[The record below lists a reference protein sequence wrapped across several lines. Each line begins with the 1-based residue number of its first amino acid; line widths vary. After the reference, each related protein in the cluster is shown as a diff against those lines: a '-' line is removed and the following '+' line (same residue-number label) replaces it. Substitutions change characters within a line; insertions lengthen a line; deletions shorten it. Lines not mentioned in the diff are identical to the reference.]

1 MLAGKRSTQLE
12 ALAAEGRQLDLE
24 DARCDAFDAAAG
36 AAPADPEP
44 QPSPQVRQQPSVCTP
59 RGWGCLQSRE
69 RSANT
74 ACLPTCAYCPRV
86 QSEALGGWAASGDG
100 SSGCSDPFPKVG
112 GIVGLPPMQ
121 MCEPL
126 QSGGEGSCS
135 GGHACMPARCQT
147 LPSTVGG
154 QGSRQSAGGTTP
166 ELLHCCPSTG
176 LWRPHGAGL
185 HGPHHRR
192 CSRRSRPR
200 RPEAA
205 V

>member
-1 MLAGKRSTQLE
+1 MLKEVDELLVAYFRMLAGKRSTQLE

-86 QSEALGGWAASGDG
+86 QSEALGGWAGNG
-100 SSGCSDPFPKVG
+100 SIDRAGSPSKVG
-112 GIVGLPPMQ
+112 GIMG
-121 MCEPL
+121 
-126 QSGGEGSCS
+126 
-135 GGHACMPARCQT
+135 
-147 LPSTVGG
+147 
-154 QGSRQSAGGTTP
+154 
-166 ELLHCCPSTG
+166 
-176 LWRPHGAGL
+176 RPQRL
-185 HGPHHRR
+185 R
-192 CSRRSRPR
+192 
-200 RPEAA
+200 